1 MRIPDHIIE
10 QIRSQANIVD
20 VVGEYV
26 TLKKAGRN
34 YLGLCPFHKEKSPSF
49 NVNQERGMYK
59 CFGCGKAGNAIT
71 FVQDHLHMTFP
82 DAVRHL
88 ATKMGI
94 VIPEEEVEDPTGMTQ
109 RRDAAR
115 AALRAAAE
123 FYHETLTSSDG
134 APVRSFYE
142 RRGFSADIQ
151 ERFGLGAAPAAWDH
165 LLTHLEG
172 SGFTREHLEDAGL
185 IIVKEDGKVYDRF
198 RGRAMFAIRDDAGRV
213 VGFSA
218 RTLSNDPD
226 SPKYINSPQSMVFD
240 KSRVL
245 YGLDLA
251 KRSIIEKKTA
261 HVVEGQADVIAM
273 HQAGFL
279 TTVAS
284 SGTALTPDHVKL
296 LKKYAETLVLVFD
309 ADNAGQKAMS
319 RGIEIGLA
327 GGMEVRCVVLPA
339 GEDPDSLI
347 HTQGVGAM
355 QNLLDHAVPWMTYQT
370 DRYKAEGALSDPVQQ
385 ANAVRTMLTWIAEI
399 PDRLRHPFFVRQ
411 LSEMFVL
418 DKDRLLS
425 EFYAVSK
432 HPPLPNSAPSVW
444 QTRQGDKQRARPE
457 SSSIRN
463 SLKQSLIDLGMLP
476 YEIELLNIA
485 VNERDGLEL
494 LVHQCAIHPFHFASP
509 AARSLFDSIE
519 YTAHEHHDFKD
530 YLLSSVETDETHYT
544 ALTSLIG
551 LGYETSPSWNKY
563 GRERSDPETLRQVR
577 DALIARQL
585 ILIENE
591 IQSLIDYRNNSHDE
605 NAQRA
610 ALVKLSNLTKR
621 LHEVRTK
628 RDDPNYHDLSWLDVD
643 TASRS

>member
-34 YLGLCPFHKEKSPSF
+34 YLGLCPFHKEKTPSF

-123 FYHETLTSSDG
+123 FYRETLTSSDG

-411 LSEMFVL
+411 LSELFVL
-418 DKDRLLS
+418 DESTLLREFSTISKTAVARTVEHQPVRQTIPPSTSRERSPAPTQQILPAERQLFDVALNVDHGLALLLHQYQIDDNTFITPQGQRIFERIIIAEQEHHDVFAQLLEDDALTGEDRDLLRTIVAS
-425 EFYAVSK
+425 RRQPSDKWRTFNVELPDLETSK
-432 HPPLPNSAPSVW
+432 KV
-444 QTRQGDKQRARPE
+444 RD
-457 SSSIRN
+457 
-463 SLKQSLIDLGMLP
+463 SLIDLVVHRLNL
-476 YEIELLNIA
+476 EILNQSARIEATSDELEKKRATA
-485 VNERDGLEL
+485 VINEL
-494 LVHQCAIHPFHFASP
+494 LV
-509 AARSLFDSIE
+509 RR
-519 YTAHEHHDFKD
+519 HE
-530 YLLSSVETDETHYT
+530 L
-544 ALTSLIG
+544 
-551 LGYETSPSWNKY
+551 
-563 GRERSDPETLRQVR
+563 RERK
-577 DALIARQL
+577 
-585 ILIENE
+585 
-591 IQSLIDYRNNSHDE
+591 H
-605 NAQRA
+605 
-610 ALVKLSNLTKR
+610 
-621 LHEVRTK
+621 
-628 RDDPNYHDLSWLDVD
+628 DPNYHDLSWLDVD

>member
-34 YLGLCPFHKEKSPSF
+34 YLGLCPFHKEKTPSF

-71 FVQDHLHMTFP
+71 FVQEHLHMTFP

-123 FYHETLTSSDG
+123 FYRETLASSDG

-142 RRGFSADIQ
+142 RRGFNADIQ

-165 LLTHLEG
+165 LLTHLEAN
-172 SGFTREHLEDAGL
+172 GFTRQHLEDAGL

-218 RTLSNDPD
+218 RTLTNDPD
-226 SPKYINSPQSMVFD
+226 SPKYINSPQSVVFD

-296 LKKYAETLVLVFD
+296 LKKYADTMVLVFD
-309 ADNAGQKAMS
+309 ADSAGQKAMT

-347 HTQGVGAM
+347 RTKGVTAM
-355 QNLLDHAVPWMTYQT
+355 QTLLDSSVPWMIYQT
-370 DRYKAEGALSDPVQQ
+370 ERYKSEGALSDPVQQ

-418 DKDRLLS
+418 EESTLLR
-425 EFYAVSK
+425 E
-432 HPPLPNSAPSVW
+432 
-444 QTRQGDKQRARPE
+444 
-457 SSSIRN
+457 
-463 SLKQSLIDLGMLP
+463 
-476 YEIELLNIA
+476 
-485 VNERDGLEL
+485 
-494 LVHQCAIHPFHFASP
+494 FASISKTAVARTVEHQPVRQTIPPSAKRDQVAHAPQILP
-509 AARSLFDSIE
+509 AERQLLRVALAVDHGLALLLHQFQIDESTFITPQGQRIFERIIIAE
-519 YTAHEHHDFKD
+519 QEHHDILAQLMED
-530 YLLSSVETDETHYT
+530 D
-544 ALTSLIG
+544 ALTGEDRDLLRTIVGSL
-551 LGYETSPSWNKY
+551 SVPS
-563 GRERSDPETLRQVR
+563 ERWRAFDVEMPDPETAKSVR
-577 DALIARQL
+577 DSLVDLVVHRLNIEIASQSERL
-585 ILIENE
+585 DRSPDEHEKKKATAVINE
-591 IQSLIDYRNNSHDE
+591 LLLR
-605 NAQRA
+605 R
-610 ALVKLSNLTKR
+610 
-621 LHEVRTK
+621 HEVRERK
-628 RDDPNYHDLSWLDVD
+628 NDPNYHDLSWLDVD

>member
-34 YLGLCPFHKEKSPSF
+34 YLGLCPFHKEKTPSF

-123 FYHETLTSSDG
+123 FYRETLTSSDG

-172 SGFTREHLEDAGL
+172 NGFTREHLEDAGL

-347 HTQGVGAM
+347 RTQGVGAM
-355 QNLLDHAVPWMTYQT
+355 QKMLDQAVPWMTYQT

-418 DKDRLLS
+418 EESTLLREFSTISKSAVARAVEHQPVRQTIPPSTSRERPPAPTQQILPAERQLFDVALNVDHGLALLLHQYQIDDNTFITPQGQRIFERIIIAEQEHHDVFAQLLEDDALTGEDRDLLRTIVASRRQPS
-425 EFYAVSK
+425 EKWRTFNVELPDLETSK
-432 HPPLPNSAPSVW
+432 KV
-444 QTRQGDKQRARPE
+444 RD
-457 SSSIRN
+457 
-463 SLKQSLIDLGMLP
+463 SLIDLVVHRLNL
-476 YEIELLNIA
+476 EILNQSARIESTSDELEKKRATA
-485 VNERDGLEL
+485 VINEL
-494 LVHQCAIHPFHFASP
+494 LV
-509 AARSLFDSIE
+509 RR
-519 YTAHEHHDFKD
+519 HE
-530 YLLSSVETDETHYT
+530 L
-544 ALTSLIG
+544 
-551 LGYETSPSWNKY
+551 
-563 GRERSDPETLRQVR
+563 RERK
-577 DALIARQL
+577 
-585 ILIENE
+585 N
-591 IQSLIDYRNNSHDE
+591 
-605 NAQRA
+605 
-610 ALVKLSNLTKR
+610 
-621 LHEVRTK
+621 
-628 RDDPNYHDLSWLDVD
+628 DPNYHDLSWLDVD

>member
-34 YLGLCPFHKEKSPSF
+34 YLGLCPFHKEKTPSF

-71 FVQDHLHMTFP
+71 FVQEHLHMTFP

-123 FYHETLTSSDG
+123 FYRETLASSDG
-134 APVRSFYE
+134 APVRAFYE
-142 RRGFSADIQ
+142 RRGFNADIQ

-165 LLTHLEG
+165 ALTHLEAN
-172 SGFTREHLEDAGL
+172 GFTRQHLEDAGL

-218 RTLSNDPD
+218 RTLTNDPD
-226 SPKYINSPQSMVFD
+226 SPKYINSPQSVVFD

-296 LKKYAETLVLVFD
+296 LKKYADTMVLVFD
-309 ADNAGQKAMS
+309 ADSAGQKAMT

-347 HTQGVGAM
+347 RTKGVTAM
-355 QNLLDHAVPWMTYQT
+355 QTLLDSSVPWMVYQT
-370 DRYKAEGALSDPVQQ
+370 ERYKSEGALSDPVQQ

-418 DKDRLLS
+418 EESTLLREFASISKTAIARTVEHQPVRQTIPPSTKREQLPQAQQILPAERYLLRVALTVDHGLALLLHQFQIDESTFITPQGQRIFERIIIAEQEHHDILAQLMEDDALTGEDRDLLRTIVGSLSVPS
-425 EFYAVSK
+425 ERWRAFDVEMPDPETAK
-432 HPPLPNSAPSVW
+432 SV
-444 QTRQGDKQRARPE
+444 RD
-457 SSSIRN
+457 
-463 SLKQSLIDLGMLP
+463 SLIDLVVHRLNV
-476 YEIELLNIA
+476 EIASQSERLDRSTDDHEKKKATAVINELL
-485 VNERDGLEL
+485 
-494 LVHQCAIHPFHFASP
+494 
-509 AARSLFDSIE
+509 
-519 YTAHEHHDFKD
+519 
-530 YLLSSVETDETHYT
+530 
-544 ALTSLIG
+544 
-551 LGYETSPSWNKY
+551 
-563 GRERSDPETLRQVR
+563 LRR
-577 DALIARQL
+577 
-585 ILIENE
+585 
-591 IQSLIDYRNNSHDE
+591 
-605 NAQRA
+605 
-610 ALVKLSNLTKR
+610 
-621 LHEVRTK
+621 HEVRERK
-628 RDDPNYHDLSWLDVD
+628 NDPNYHDLSWLDVD

>member
-20 VVGEYV
+20 VVGEFV

-34 YLGLCPFHKEKSPSF
+34 YLGLCPFHKEKTPSF

-71 FVQDHLHMTFP
+71 FVQEHLHMTFP

-115 AALRAAAE
+115 AALRAAHE
-123 FYHETLTSSDG
+123 FYRETLGSSDG
-134 APVRSFYE
+134 APVRAFYE
-142 RRGFSADIQ
+142 RRGFNADIQ

-165 LLTHLEG
+165 LLTHLEAN
-172 SGFTREHLEDAGL
+172 GFTRQHLEDAGL

-218 RTLSNDPD
+218 RTLTNDPD
-226 SPKYINSPQSMVFD
+226 SPKYINSPQSVVFD

-251 KRSIIEKKTA
+251 KRSIIEKKAA

-296 LKKYAETLVLVFD
+296 LKKYADTMVLVFD
-309 ADNAGQKAMS
+309 ADSAGQKAMT

-347 HTQGVGAM
+347 RTKGVTAM
-355 QNLLDHAVPWMTYQT
+355 QTLLDASVPWMVYQT
-370 DRYKAEGALSDPVQQ
+370 ERYKSEGALSDPVQQ

-418 DKDRLLS
+418 EESILLR
-425 EFYAVSK
+425 EF
-432 HPPLPNSAPSVW
+432 
-444 QTRQGDKQRARPE
+444 
-457 SSSIRN
+457 SSISKTAVARTVEHQPVRQTIPPSAN
-463 SLKQSLIDLGMLP
+463 REQLAQAPQILPAERQLLRVALTVDHGLALLLHQYQIDENTFITPQGQRIFERIIIAEQEHHDILAQLMEDDALTGEDRDLLRTIVGSFSVPSERWKAFDVEMPDPETAKSVRDSLIDLVVHRLNV
-476 YEIELLNIA
+476 EIASQSERLDRSTDDHEKKKATAVINELL
-485 VNERDGLEL
+485 
-494 LVHQCAIHPFHFASP
+494 
-509 AARSLFDSIE
+509 
-519 YTAHEHHDFKD
+519 
-530 YLLSSVETDETHYT
+530 
-544 ALTSLIG
+544 
-551 LGYETSPSWNKY
+551 
-563 GRERSDPETLRQVR
+563 LRR
-577 DALIARQL
+577 
-585 ILIENE
+585 
-591 IQSLIDYRNNSHDE
+591 
-605 NAQRA
+605 
-610 ALVKLSNLTKR
+610 
-621 LHEVRTK
+621 HEVRERK
-628 RDDPNYHDLSWLDVD
+628 NDPNYHDLSWLDVD